1 MGGGSW
7 NSTQWGSYA
16 TQNVAGKSRT
26 QIFTQSNIHD
36 DLNPLKFT
44 NGLRE
49 SVDSSDNPNSTP
61 VAIFTDVTG
70 SMGMLAE
77 TVVKNLDIVCQELID
92 RAPVANVH
100 LMTGAIGDAYTDSAP
115 FQATQFEA
123 DIRIAQ
129 QTQKIYLEGNGGGNG
144 GESYALPWLFAS
156 MQTATDSF
164 DKRGK
169 KGYLFTVGDEPV
181 HGVEG
186 ATQGQ
191 QWGVTK
197 EQAKRILGLS
207 IERDLTADEC
217 LAMARRKFNV
227 FHIVVNPSSSYRTG
241 VQNTFGVLMPDNLI
255 WLEDVSILSET
266 IVSVIEV
273 NEGKDKGAVAASWSG
288 DKSIV
293 IANALKSM
301 VATGGDADTG
311 QEVVRL

>member
-7 NSTQWGSYA
+7 NSQQWGSYA
-16 TQNVAGKSRT
+16 TQNVSGKSRT
-26 QIFTQSNIHD
+26 QIFTQNGIHD

-49 SVDSSDNPNSTP
+49 SVDSDDNPNSTP

-70 SMGMLAE
+70 SMGVLAE
-77 TVVKNLDIVCQELID
+77 TVVKNLDVVCQELID
-92 RAPVANVH
+92 RAPVTNVH
-100 LMTGAIGDAYTDSAP
+100 LMTGAIGDAYTDRSA

-144 GESYALPWLFAS
+144 GESYALAWLFAS

-186 ATQGQ
+186 STQGQ
-191 QWGVTK
+191 KWGVTVD
-197 EQAKRILGLS
+197 QAKTFLGLT
-207 IERDLTADEC
+207 IERDLSADEC
-217 LAMARRKFNV
+217 LAMARRKFNC
-227 FHIVVNPSSSYRTG
+227 FHIVVNPSSYYRDG
-241 VQNTFGVLMPDNLI
+241 VNKTFGVLMPDNLI

-301 VATGGDADTG
+301 VVAGGDADTG